1 MKIVVVGIE
10 PTKASQQI
18 LSLSRYPIRQTTL
31 LDKKSEI
38 VMVGFEPTTYK
49 TLVLNTNPLNHSGT
63 SLFSDEKSGR
73 DDTLHTLCIISL
85 YQFFLFVF
93 CFQCRKEFLIKPL
106 TEDMLKN
113 SIAGLI
119 KSSLFGNITFK

>member
-49 TLVLNTNPLNHSGT
+49 TLVLKTNPLDRSGT
-63 SLFSDEKSGR
+63 SLFSDEKNGR
-73 DDTLHTLCIISL
+73 DDALHTLYIISL
-85 YQFFLFVF
+85 YQFLSYYFVF
-93 CFQCRKEFLIKPL
+93 NAV
-106 TEDMLKN
+106 KN
-113 SIAGLI
+113 S
-119 KSSLFGNITFK
+119 